1 MENAFTNDKDL
12 KFLYDCPNDRL
23 KLLVDVIIYDK
34 DGKPRISETLS
45 DNKIFR
51 ENYPGNI
58 KAMLPEVIN
67 ELQHFGGNSISNA
80 VRGHGVSYREILEDV
95 CKQQKVSYNKG
106 ISTELLE
113 KFMLQKILLTAV
125 DKMTEENIE
134 LLTGDVTMTKELLIQ
149 AIGFSQ
155 PDNPLVIKVLTAVIA
170 NVAGAPKVEAL
181 GVFAGIFGAGA
192 LINVLAVPIVGG
204 LAGPIVGGLAAAIP
218 AYRVTIP
225 ATIMIAYLRL
235 IASKADEELEQILA
249 DKPNSPNQTVEKE

>member
-67 ELQHFGGNSISNA
+67 ELQRFGGNSISNA

-95 CKQQKVSYNKG
+95 CYQQKVSYNKG

-134 LLTGDVTMTKELLIQ
+134 LLTGDVTMTKEQLIQ
-149 AIGFSQ
+149 TIGFSQ

-170 NVAGAPKVEAL
+170 NVTGAPKVETL
-181 GVFAGIFGAGA
+181 GVFDDFFDA
-192 LINVLAVPIVGG
+192 LITVLN
-204 LAGPIVGGLAAAIP
+204 GPIVWGLAAASP